1 MLKSI
6 ICSPEIFTFRMCC
19 QFLSVISATTS
30 MFLLEL
36 HQLAIDDG
44 LDGLTNGR
52 DIPAEIDLDA
62 DLVEAHQRP
71 EAHASGNELID
82 PFFGQ
87 ILDRRHATALLMRHI
102 GNDIHLTNLLVFN

>member
-1 MLKSI
+1 
-6 ICSPEIFTFRMCC
+6 
-19 QFLSVISATTS
+19 

-36 HQLAIDDG
+36 HQFSIDNG

-62 DLVEAHQRP
+62 DLVEAHQRS
-71 EAHASGNELID
+71 EAHASCNELID

-87 ILDRRHATALLMRHI
+87 ILDRRHATALLMRNS
-102 GNDIHLTNLLVFN
+102 GTDIHLTDLLVFN